1 MKTLAEIDL
10 APRDRA
16 AIEGAVRIIQAHLP
30 AEEIILFGSKVRGED
45 DPESDIDRLVLTSR
59 PVSRAERHA
68 LLAALYPIQLEQEVC
83 LSPLVVAAAD
93 WRSGPISVLPIRHE
107 VDEQGVAAA

>member
-1 MKTLAEIDL
+1 MKTLAEIEL
-10 APRDRA
+10 ALRDRV
-16 AIEGAVRIIQAHLP
+16 AIEKAVQIIRTRLP
-30 AEEIILFGSKVRGED
+30 VEEIILFGSKARGED
-45 DPESDIDRLVLTSR
+45 DPESDIDLLVLTAR
-59 PVSRAERHA
+59 PVSRAERHG

-93 WRSGPISVLPIRHE
+93 WRSGPISVLPIRSE